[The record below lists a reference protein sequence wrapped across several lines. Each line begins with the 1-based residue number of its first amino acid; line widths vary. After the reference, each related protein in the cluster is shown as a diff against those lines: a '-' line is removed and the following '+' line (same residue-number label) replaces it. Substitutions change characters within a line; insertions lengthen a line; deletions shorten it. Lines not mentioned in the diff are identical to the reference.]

1 MDLSDNPVLWQ
12 RTPAAI
18 AQEISPNS
26 VMKEAIAQA
35 ITAERTAARPYVQ
48 SCTDARWADDDTQ
61 QPRIHSITLN
71 GVDVTPVC
79 VGFNTTA
86 GWAELLITGGVH
98 PDGRPKMIVNRARSS
113 VLTVRVSGD
122 VQVIMTGAVAQARQ
136 HVAHEAV
143 S

>member
-12 RTPAAI
+12 RSPATI
-18 AQEISPNS
+18 ASTISPNS
-26 VMKEAIAQA
+26 TIQDAIVKAIAD
-35 ITAERTAARPYVQ
+35 ERAAARPYVQ
-48 SCTDARWADDDTQ
+48 SCTDARWADDEVA
-61 QPRIHSITLN
+61 QPRIHSVTLN
-71 GVDVTPVC
+71 GVDVTSVC

-86 GWAELLITGGVH
+86 GWVELLITGGSH

-136 HVAHEAV
+136 HAAHEAV

>member
-12 RTPAAI
+12 RSPATI
-18 AQEISPNS
+18 ASTISPNS
-26 VMKEAIAQA
+26 TIQDAIVKAIAD
-35 ITAERTAARPYVQ
+35 ERAAARPYVQ
-48 SCTDARWADDDTQ
+48 SCTDARWADDEVA
-61 QPRIHSITLN
+61 QPRIHSVTLN
-71 GVDVTPVC
+71 GVDVTSVC

-86 GWAELLITGGVH
+86 GWVELLITGGSH

-136 HVAHEAV
+136 HAAHESV